1 MARAVPWAVA
11 RRDSTGDQSR
21 APAWRARPVQG
32 PGLTGG
38 ETFSTMQPQHE
49 CPVAACDLHAHHALT
64 PIVLSMPPLTAPL
77 ATHGVHDPAVL
88 HACPVVRQ
96 DWQGRLSLWGQAF
109 QHVP

>member
-1 MARAVPWAVA
+1 LGAGACRTRAEHVAPREKDSTTGAVLRIQSTSLRIYVKEIMARAVPWAVA

-49 CPVAACDLHAHHALT
+49 CPVAACDLHAHHAL
-64 PIVLSMPPLTAPL
+64 
-77 ATHGVHDPAVL
+77 
-88 HACPVVRQ
+88 
-96 DWQGRLSLWGQAF
+96 
-109 QHVP
+109 